1 MKPTLYWILYVLP
14 TTDRINLQSPTSPP
28 LFATHLPVVFHAIT
42 CKHDIMCQEIYFHA
56 VYLWK
61 VSRNLGTKRTWFT
74 FDLELI
80 PTLNHAIPSSVSD
93 ITLLH
98 KLVPFKDV
106 SMSTGFIHLKSVWRF
121 NICHHSTN
129 HLMCSTFI
137 RSSCEHYPFLFS
149 SSDTTCPGISSHEFL
164 VARLLKQSATYSA
177 CFACCCFFLCRMGT
191 PPLRPN

>member
-1 MKPTLYWILYVLP
+1 MHTINWWFRTCRRSRIVQKGERSCNSKLADCCVDVLSVYIDVKPTLYWILYGLP
-14 TTDRINLQSPTSPP
+14 TIYRINLQSPTTPP

-80 PTLNHAIPSSVSD
+80 PTLNHAIPSSMSD

-106 SMSTGFIHLKSVWRF
+106 SMSTGFIHLK
-121 NICHHSTN
+121 
-129 HLMCSTFI
+129 
-137 RSSCEHYPFLFS
+137 
-149 SSDTTCPGISSHEFL
+149 
-164 VARLLKQSATYSA
+164 
-177 CFACCCFFLCRMGT
+177 
-191 PPLRPN
+191 